1 MIEEKK
7 EVSSVV
13 NRPRQSKWPAI
24 PMEEALKIIEN
35 EAEPVLKKTLPV
47 TLVRP
52 GLILAEKVVA
62 KTPIPPVRTSIKDGY
77 AVVASDGAGE
87 REVVTNTT
95 AGTVTDQTITPGT
108 CARVSTG
115 AMIPFGADAVVQV
128 EDTELVSHDGIEEH
142 VVKILKAP
150 KVDQDIR
157 AVGSDMHVG
166 QVLLEER
173 CIIGSA
179 EIGIIAASGQRTVEI
194 FRKPKVCV
202 MSTGNELIDWT
213 SEEIPIGKIRDTNRP
228 QLMALLSCNGFKAI
242 DGGIVGDTREQLI
255 KAIRVAFKFTNVIV
269 MSGGVSMG
277 EKDLVKSVLQ
287 EDFGFKIHF
296 GRVFMKPGLPS
307 TFATGKFES
316 EEKRYVFALPGN
328 PVSAWVASHLFAIPT
343 LRKMGGC
350 QNCFQTVIKVKL
362 AESIRLDSRPEYRR
376 AWLST
381 DPSVIGSDTSGIPY
395 AVCTSH
401 NQLSSFL
408 LSTRGAN
415 LLLKLPNKTP
425 ELEKLEIGHVVEAL
439 VIGPI

>member
-1 MIEEKK
+1 MPEKK
-7 EVSSVV
+7 ESASVV
-13 NRPRQSKWPAI
+13 HRPRHSKWPAI
-24 PMEEALKIIEN
+24 PMEEALGIVEK

-52 GLILAEKVVA
+52 GLVLAERVIA
-62 KTPIPPVRTSIKDGY
+62 KTPVPAVRTSIKDGY

-95 AGTVTDQTITPGT
+95 AGTITDQTIIPGT

-115 AMIPFGADAVVQV
+115 SMIPFGADAVVQV
-128 EDTELVSHDGIEEH
+128 EDTELISHDEIEEH

-150 KVDQDIR
+150 KVNQDIR
-157 AVGSDMHVG
+157 EVGSDIYVG

-173 CIIGSA
+173 CVVGSS
-179 EIGIIAASGQRTVEI
+179 EIGILAASGQKTVDV

-202 MSTGNELIDWT
+202 MSTGNELVDWT
-213 SEEIPIGKIRDTNRP
+213 SEEIPAGKIRDTNRP

-242 DGGIVGDTREQLI
+242 DGGIVGDTRDQLI
-255 KAIRVAFKFTNVIV
+255 KAIKVAFKFTNMII

-316 EEKRYVFALPGN
+316 DEKRYVFALPGN
-328 PVSAWVASHLFAIPT
+328 PVSAWVAAQLFAVPA
-343 LRKMGGC
+343 LRKMGGF

-362 AESIRLDSRPEYRR
+362 AESIKIDTRPEYRR

-381 DPSVIGSDTSGIPY
+381 EPLDKKEDNDGIPY

-415 LLLKLPNKTP
+415 LLLKLPGKTP
-425 ELEKLEIGHVVEAL
+425 ELEKLEIGQVVDAL